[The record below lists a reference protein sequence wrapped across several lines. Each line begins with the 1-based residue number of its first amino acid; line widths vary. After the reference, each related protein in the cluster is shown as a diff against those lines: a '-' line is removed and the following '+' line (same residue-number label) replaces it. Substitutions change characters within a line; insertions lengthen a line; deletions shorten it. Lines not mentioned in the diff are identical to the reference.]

1 MGSKKKKIFSNK
13 ELESIN
19 LNAAGIDVGSRE
31 YFVAIPEGRDK
42 DSVKKFGAFTED
54 IKKLSS
60 WLKKNKIATVA
71 MESTG
76 VYWIPLYEY
85 LESEGFE
92 VLLVNARHV
101 KNVSG
106 RKTDILDCQ
115 WIQQLHTYGLLR
127 GAFRP
132 DEEFCVLRSF
142 LRHRKNLVHK
152 MTREIH
158 HMQKALTQMNIKLRN
173 VLSEITSVTGLKI
186 IKAIVQ
192 GERDL
197 EKLAECR
204 NNSCKSNRDEIKKS
218 LEGNYR
224 AEHLFS
230 LSQAL
235 QAYEFYEKQISECD
249 ERIRCYLGTLINSD
263 GQKSDQ
269 TSFQALL
276 KQVVGVDLTK
286 IEGISTTTALTLISE
301 IALDMD
307 KFPDEKHFASWL
319 GLCPSNKISG
329 GKILSNKTQ
338 NKSNRAAEALRI
350 SARSLHS
357 SKSAL
362 GAFFRRIKIR
372 RGAPKAITATA
383 HKLARLVYHMLKNGE
398 EYVSSQMET
407 YEKNYKE
414 QVLQNLQRKARAF
427 GFDLTP
433 HIQAA

>member
-1 MGSKKKKIFSNK
+1 MKSKEILSIKG
-13 ELESIN
+13 LERIN
-19 LNAAGIDVGSRE
+19 LNAAGIDIGSRE

-54 IKKLSS
+54 VKKLAN
-60 WLKKNKIATVA
+60 WLKKNKIKTVA

-85 LESEGFE
+85 LESQRFE

-106 RKTDILDCQ
+106 RKTDVLDCQ

-132 DEEFCVLRSF
+132 DEKFCILRSL

-158 HMQKALTQMNIKLRN
+158 YMQKALTQMNIKLRN

-197 EKLAECR
+197 TKLVEFR
-204 NNSCKSNRDEIKKS
+204 NRSCKRSKEEIKKS

-224 AEHLFS
+224 DEHLFS

-235 QAYEFYEKQISECD
+235 QAYEFYEKQIATCD
-249 ERIRCYLGTLINSD
+249 EKITLYLNTLIDSNNSR
-263 GQKSDQ
+263 GNEGS
-269 TSFQALL
+269 L
-276 KQVVGVDLTK
+276 KEQLRQVVGVDLTK

-307 KFPDEKHFASWL
+307 KFPNEKHFASWL
-319 GLCPSNKISG
+319 GLCPNDKISG
-329 GKILSNKTQ
+329 GKVLSNKTQ
-338 NKSNRAAEALRI
+338 KRSNRAAEALRI

-357 SKSAL
+357 SKSTL
-362 GAFFRRIKIR
+362 GAFFRRIKAR
-372 RGAPKAITATA
+372 RGTPKAITATA
-383 HKLARLVYHMLKNGE
+383 HKLARLIYSMLKNGE
-398 EYVSSQMET
+398 EYVCVRMEE
-407 YEKNYKE
+407 YENKYKE
-414 QVLQNLQRKARAF
+414 QVINNMKRKAYAL
-427 GFDLTP
+427 GFDLVP
-433 HIQAA
+433 VVQAAA